1 MKYPTHTIING
12 VDYPICIDYRVA
24 LECFHII
31 EDEEISDRERA
42 LAIIYKLFG
51 VIPQQIEDIQEML
64 RIAQLYL
71 GCGENQDIQTQRKKD
86 MDFEYDWKFIVASFM
101 SDYGIDLNQCN
112 MHWYQ
117 FINLMQGLT
126 ETAILSRVREIRN
139 YDLSQ
144 IKDMKTKNQML
155 KAQKSVELPKK
166 YTQSEQKVIDEFES
180 LFE

>member
-1 MKYPTHTIING
+1 MNYPTRALIHGTN
-12 VDYPICIDYRVA
+12 YPICTDYRVA
-24 LECFHII
+24 LECFRII

-51 VIPQQIEDIQEML
+51 MIPDQIEDIQEMI

-71 GCGENQDIQTQRKKD
+71 GCGESQNIQNQRKRD
-86 MDFEYDWKFIVASFM
+86 MDFEYDWKFIVASYM

-126 ETAILSRVREIRN
+126 ETTILSRVREIRN

-144 IKDMKTKNQML
+144 IKDVKTKNKMI
-155 KAQKSVELPKK
+155 KAQKSVELPQK
-166 YTQSEQKVIDEFES
+166 YTQLEQEVIDEFES